1 MTVFPKR
8 WNKMFIVEI
17 GPDIP
22 YPKEE
27 ERWRKYG
34 EPLSRLFAPYFLGD
48 KHFQWFRDDSG
59 NFLAGVNV
67 ACFESSSKWK
77 ESQNEQKDIEL
88 FASLFAPVND
98 FFVKLGSWA
107 AITGLFD
114 IEVSSRELTVVALR
128 TKPPDTMRRLR
139 GQLPVE
145 FDEPDL
151 RGTAKSLKMH
161 MIEHNER
168 YFIVYIGKQT
178 GCKRFRELSKEQAME
193 IAKADA
199 NQFWQGINE
208 TSELS

>member
-1 MTVFPKR
+1 MSVFPKR
-8 WNKMFIVEI
+8 WNKMFVVEI
-17 GPDIP
+17 GPGIP

-34 EPLSRLFAPYFLGD
+34 EPLSRLFAPYFLGHV
-48 KHFQWFRDDSG
+48 HFQWFKDDSG

-77 ESQNEQKDIEL
+77 ESRNEQKDIEL
-88 FASLFAPVND
+88 FASLSAPVND
-98 FFVKLGSWA
+98 FFVNHGSWA

-114 IEVSSRELTVVALR
+114 IKESALNFAADSV
-128 TKPPDTMRRLR
+128 KAKLSGDISMFF

-145 FDEPDL
+145 LDEPDL
-151 RGTAKSLKMH
+151 KRQMH
-161 MIEHNER
+161 MIKHDER
-168 YFIVYIGKQT
+168 YYIVYTGKQT
-178 GCKRFRELSKEQAME
+178 GCKRFRELSEEQAME

>member
-1 MTVFPKR
+1 MSVFSKR
-8 WNKMFIVEI
+8 WNKMLIVEI
-17 GPDIP
+17 GPGIP

-34 EPLSRLFAPYFLGD
+34 EPLSRLFDPYFLGH

-59 NFLAGVNV
+59 NFLAGVNI
-67 ACFESSSKWK
+67 ACFESKSKWK
-77 ESQNEQKDIEL
+77 EPQNEQKDMEL

-114 IEVSSRELTVVALR
+114 IEGASIDLLVEAEKTELSGDR
-128 TKPPDTMRRLR
+128 SIFS

-145 FDEPDL
+145 FDELDVK
-151 RGTAKSLKMH
+151 RQMN
-161 MIEHNER
+161 MIRHNER
-168 YFIVYIGKQT
+168 YYIVYTGKQT